1 LRNRRYWTSIP
12 DYDALTK
19 KLFEVRK
26 NLNHLRMWL
35 KIVLE
40 VKIKR
45 GLKVIE
51 KNIDE
56 QIEIMTRV
64 GFTASTF

>member
-1 LRNRRYWTSIP
+1 
-12 DYDALTK
+12 
-19 KLFEVRK
+19 
-26 NLNHLRMWL
+26 MWL

-40 VKIKR
+40 VKTKR

-51 KNIDE
+51 KIIDQ

-64 GFTASTF
+64 GFYGIDVLTDTVSTSLYF

>member
-1 LRNRRYWTSIP
+1 
-12 DYDALTK
+12 
-19 KLFEVRK
+19 
-26 NLNHLRMWL
+26 MWL

-40 VKIKR
+40 VKTKR
-45 GLKVIE
+45 CLKVIE

>member
-1 LRNRRYWTSIP
+1 
-12 DYDALTK
+12 LTK

-40 VKIKR
+40 VKKKR

>member
-1 LRNRRYWTSIP
+1 M
-12 DYDALTK
+12 TK

-40 VKIKR
+40 VKTKR

-51 KNIDE
+51 KNIDDE
-56 QIEIMTRV
+56 QTKTMTRV
-64 GFTASTF
+64 CFTASTF

>member
-1 LRNRRYWTSIP
+1 MEKSIIYECGLR
-12 DYDALTK
+12 
-19 KLFEVRK
+19 
-26 NLNHLRMWL
+26 
-35 KIVLE
+35 IVLE
-40 VKIKR
+40 VKTKR

>member
-1 LRNRRYWTSIP
+1 MHQQKNIY
-12 DYDALTK
+12 
-19 KLFEVRK
+19 EVWK

-40 VKIKR
+40 VKTKR

-51 KNIDE
+51 KIIDE